1 MVRSGISATVW
12 APVTNP
18 AVLIDARAR
27 IVDVLVTV
35 SNALSL
41 LAFVVYIMG
50 AVLAD
55 SEPFSCH
62 SSLT

>member
-1 MVRSGISATVW
+1 MVRSGISASVW
-12 APVTNP
+12 APATNP
-18 AVLIDARAR
+18 AVLIDGRACT
-27 IVDVLVTV
+27 VGVLVTA
-35 SNALSL
+35 SKALSL
-41 LAFVVYIMG
+41 LAFVVSIMG